1 MTESGTTLSFEQLYQ
16 KYAERILNL
25 AYRFTHNEETARD
38 LTQDVFVKIYQKLDT
53 YRSQSH
59 IYTWIYRIAVN
70 HFLNY
75 IKKERKWR
83 WTQLLEKTSGEER
96 HAEESIDVNWS
107 AGYLPSPDRT
117 LEKNEREK
125 IVLKLINSLPPKYR
139 VPLILQRYEGMNY
152 QEISETLSLSSSAVE
167 TRLHRAKKM
176 LLEKL
181 KPWIEHL

>member
-1 MTESGTTLSFEQLYQ
+1 MTENSRQLSFEQIYQ
-16 KYAERILNL
+16 KYGERVLNL
-25 AYRFTHNEETARD
+25 AYRFTRNEETARD

-96 HAEESIDVNWS
+96 HAEGSIDAHWPT
-107 AGYLPSPDRT
+107 GHMPSPDRV
-117 LEKNEREK
+117 LEKTEREK
-125 IVLKLINSLPPKYR
+125 IVLDLINSLPPKYR
-139 VPLILQRYEGMNY
+139 TPLILQRYEEMNY
-152 QEISETLSLSSSAVE
+152 QEIAEILSLSGSAVE

-181 KPWIEHL
+181 KPWLRHL